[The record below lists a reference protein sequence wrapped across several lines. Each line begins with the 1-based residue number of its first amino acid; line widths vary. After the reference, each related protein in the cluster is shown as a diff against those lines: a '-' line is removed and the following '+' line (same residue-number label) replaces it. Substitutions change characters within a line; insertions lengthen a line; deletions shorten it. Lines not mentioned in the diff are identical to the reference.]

1 MIQAHNG
8 TTYAR
13 CSAACTSTRH
23 KVTVERRTHDGQRQR
38 VVRTTETHDEAL
50 RLELQ
55 LRARPAAADRQ
66 TVSDAIDRYLTLHGP
81 RFAPQT
87 RLGYE
92 QQARRIRASWL
103 GGTLLDR
110 LDVEQL
116 ETYYSQLLSGTDAPG
131 ARVLS
136 TRSVRLIRALIR
148 AALNDA
154 ARVRWV
160 KVEQYDGARVLGAT
174 PRNRSHEPLDLGA
187 VGQIVAAGDDEV
199 REIAQLAIETTA
211 RQGELAAIRWCD
223 VDLLEGVVKVHA
235 TVSRKAVKG
244 TSGETQLVRK
254 ATKTGRPRHVRISP
268 SCVAMLTA
276 RYARQLEQAARAGVD
291 DLDERAVLSTTL
303 ERDLVD
309 PRSLGQRWRR
319 ARTASSVKADVRF
332 HDLRHVSASAML
344 AGGVNPVSAAARGWG
359 DTQTM
364 LDAYSHVLGG
374 VDDGSSSVLESTWQ
388 TITALAS

>member
-1 MIQAHNG
+1 MIQSHNG

-13 CSAACTSTRH
+13 CSASCSSIRH
-23 KVTVERRTHDGQRQR
+23 KVTVERRSHDGQRQR
-38 VVRTTETHDEAL
+38 VVRAAETHDDAL

-66 TVSDAIDRYLTLHGP
+66 TVTDAVERYLTLHGA
-81 RFAPQT
+81 RFAPNT
-87 RLGYE
+87 LLGYG
-92 QQARRIRASWL
+92 QQAARVRASWI
-103 GGTLLDR
+103 GSTLLDR

-131 ARVLS
+131 ARALS

-160 KVEQYDGARVLGAT
+160 KVEQYDGARVLGAK
-174 PRNRSHEPLDLGA
+174 PRDRAHETLNLAA
-187 VGQIVAAGDDEV
+187 VAQIVGAGDVEV
-199 REIAQLAIETTA
+199 RESAQLAIETTA
-211 RQGELAAIRWCD
+211 REGELAAVRWRD
-223 VDLLEGVVKVHA
+223 VDLVEGVVRIESNI
-235 TVSRKAVKG
+235 SRAAVKG
-244 TSGETQLVRK
+244 TRGKTRLVRK
-254 ATKTGRPRHVRISP
+254 ATKGGRPKHVRISP

-291 DLDERAVLSTTL
+291 DLDDRAVLSTTL
-303 ERDLVD
+303 ERDHVD

-319 ARTASSVKADVRF
+319 ARLASKVADNVRF
-332 HDLRHVSASAML
+332 HDLRHVSATAML

-359 DTQTM
+359 DTTTM
-364 LDAYSHVLGG
+364 LKSYAHVLGG
-374 VDDGSSSVLESTWQ
+374 VDDGSSTVLEATWQ
-388 TITALAS
+388 TIERLAS